1 MSDQMVEI
9 TIEVPAKDIHIDVN
23 RIDYDKGDSWNPECI
38 EVDVAGIEIDGLKYD
53 IIEWDDSVI
62 DLIAFE
68 RAQ

>member
-23 RIDYDKGDSWNPECI
+23 RIDYDKGDSWNPENI
-38 EVDVAGIEIDGLKYD
+38 EVDVEGIEIDGLKYD
-53 IIEWDDSVI
+53 IIEWDDSVV